1 MKAGGSGGRPAV
13 AILGTR
19 GVPAAHGG
27 FETLA
32 ERLALELVAR
42 GWRVE
47 VYCQVREPAPPT
59 VWRGITLIPVAVR
72 GDGAVST
79 IVFDLRCTLRAAFR
93 PALPLVLGYNTAVFS
108 LLYRLTGKRSVMNMD
123 GIEWKRD
130 RWSRPAKAWF
140 WLNER
145 LGSLFSTHLVADHPE
160 IARHLARGTSSARIT
175 TIAYGADPVVE
186 APTAPLAK
194 FGLRTRDYGLLIAR
208 VVPEN
213 LVLQIVRAWSEV
225 RPGLP
230 LLVLGKLAESDPY
243 HRAVQAAGGPDVI
256 FAGAIYE
263 AERVAAL
270 RFHARFHIHGH
281 TVGGTNPSLVEA
293 LGAGSPIL
301 AHDNP
306 FNRWV
311 AGPQALYFG
320 DETELRQGILGL
332 VRAGPRR
339 LAVMG
344 EASRR
349 RHAEAFTWRGIFDA
363 YERVLRRQLAP
374 ERAGRLPLGQ
384 HRHGTGRDIP
394 EAADPDPNR
403 RARADGDGPLHGGVR
418 ADHRAVAE
426 AGAVG
431 GERLVREDP
440 VPRPDKCTGQE
451 RELGA
456 AGAAEGDT
464 RRMRHEQPGSQPR
477 ARMQGGAREPQRQVG
492 HQGGAA
498 APAPAVEQVR
508 GSVED
513 RHLHGRQREVHHA
526 AQP

>member
-1 MKAGGSGGRPAV
+1 MKSGGSGGRPTV

-47 VYCQVREPAPPT
+47 VYCQVREPAPPM
-59 VWRGITLIPVAVR
+59 VWRGILLIPVAVR

-79 IVFDLRCTLRAAFR
+79 IVFDLKCTLRAAFR

-108 LLYRLTGKRSVMNMD
+108 LLYRLTAKRSVMNMD

-320 DETELRQGILGL
+320 DETELRRGILGL

-374 ERAGRLPLGQ
+374 RRQGREV
-384 HRHGTGRDIP
+384 RT
-394 EAADPDPNR
+394 AVR
-403 RARADGDGPLHGGVR
+403 R
-418 ADHRAVAE
+418 E
-426 AGAVG
+426 
-431 GERLVREDP
+431 
-440 VPRPDKCTGQE
+440 
-451 RELGA
+451 
-456 AGAAEGDT
+456 
-464 RRMRHEQPGSQPR
+464 
-477 ARMQGGAREPQRQVG
+477 
-492 HQGGAA
+492 
-498 APAPAVEQVR
+498 
-508 GSVED
+508 
-513 RHLHGRQREVHHA
+513 HGRA
-526 AQP
+526 